1 MKNSAAQQYCVQHS
15 IIDQCRCCE
24 SANLR
29 SIMDFGNTPLADR
42 LLNESTVHDPE
53 PVCPLSVVFCPDC
66 SLFQIKETV
75 PPEVLFP
82 SDYPYFSS
90 VSEGLLRHFRGNVA
104 ETRAR
109 KQLDD
114 SSLVIELA
122 SNDGYLLQNYKS
134 AGIPVLGID
143 PSEGPVR
150 EARALGIDTRENF
163 FTAELAQKLKAEN
176 VTADIVHA
184 NNVLAH
190 VAETNGFVQGIA
202 TILKDDG
209 LVVVECPYVYD
220 LIEKCEFDT
229 IYHQHLCYFSLHALC
244 TLFGRHALFVN
255 EVQRIPIHGGSLRL
269 FITKHD
275 NPEDSV
281 RKLLSDEVEA
291 GLTTSGF
298 YSGFAESISAKRDD
312 LIRLLDEL
320 KSGGARIAG
329 YGAPAKACTLMAFM
343 GLGANY
349 LDYLV
354 DKSRFKQRLFY
365 PGNHLPIYAPEYLL
379 EDQPD
384 YALLLSWNF
393 AEEILVEQK
402 EYRRR
407 GGKFVIPIPDLSV
420 L

>member
-1 MKNSAAQQYCVQHS
+1 
-15 IIDQCRCCE
+15 
-24 SANLR
+24 
-29 SIMDFGNTPLADR
+29 
-42 LLNESTVHDPE
+42 
-53 PVCPLSVVFCPDC
+53 
-66 SLFQIKETV
+66 
-75 PPEVLFP
+75 
-82 SDYPYFSS
+82 
-90 VSEGLLRHFRGNVA
+90 
-104 ETRAR
+104 
-109 KQLDD
+109 
-114 SSLVIELA
+114 
-122 SNDGYLLQNYKS
+122 
-134 AGIPVLGID
+134 
-143 PSEGPVR
+143 
-150 EARALGIDTRENF
+150 
-163 FTAELAQKLKAEN
+163 
-176 VTADIVHA
+176 
-184 NNVLAH
+184 
-190 VAETNGFVQGIA
+190 
-202 TILKDDG
+202 
-209 LVVVECPYVYD
+209 
-220 LIEKCEFDT
+220 
-229 IYHQHLCYFSLHALC
+229 LHALC

-343 GLGANY
+343 GIGANY

>member
-1 MKNSAAQQYCVQHS
+1 
-15 IIDQCRCCE
+15 
-24 SANLR
+24 
-29 SIMDFGNTPLADR
+29 MDFGNTPLADR
-42 LLNESTVHDPE
+42 LLNECTVHDPE

>member
-1 MKNSAAQQYCVQHS
+1 
-15 IIDQCRCCE
+15 
-24 SANLR
+24 
-29 SIMDFGNTPLADR
+29 MDFGNTPLADR